1 MTIDAE
7 KLYRLLPAIHRL
19 RDHDEGGPLKELIE
33 IIAEQSA
40 IVQEGID
47 QAYDDLF
54 IETCAEW
61 VVPYIGDLIGVRM
74 LWGVPG
80 KEASFSHRPQVA
92 NTLAHRRRK
101 GTLAMLE
108 QLARD
113 VTNFPAVA
121 VESFKLLATTQHMNH
136 PRPENT
142 GTVDVRRR
150 EQLERLNTPFD
161 RVAHTF
167 EARRIASGRGR
178 YNIPNIGL
186 FLFRLQP
193 FPLTMTNARR
203 FKDTDGFRYL
213 FNPLGIDT
221 PLFNKPQTEATL
233 TQLAE
238 PMHVP
243 LPISRLAM
251 ESDKGQFYGRNAA
264 VFLEIAGN
272 PVPVDKVVI
281 CDLSDKD
288 DGTDAWAHTRKETYG
303 IDPVLGRIALP
314 TDVPAPA
321 PEAVRVSFRYGFS
334 DAIGGGEYER
344 PPDPEHPTT
353 QEVLAGADLQAALAA
368 AQNGGVIEIN
378 GSRTCSLT
386 GGSGPNLHV
395 NANRRVE
402 VRAANGSRPVI
413 ELRGGPLV
421 IDGAANAEVLLNGL
435 VITGGTLQVTGSL
448 KSLTMTDCTLV
459 PGISRTR
466 DNTPEQPGSPSLI
479 VQSDTAT
486 VTIRRCITGG
496 IRIAN
501 HSQAHI
507 ERSIVDATAK
517 DAIAYAAP
525 PPDEHRPG
533 GVLTILN
540 STIVGR
546 VQSQQL
552 EASNTIF
559 LADVPE
565 GAPPGTPP
573 VRAEQT
579 QTGCVRF
586 SFLPLLSHVPRRT
599 RCHPAHAE
607 EEARVSPIF
616 TSLRFGTAGYGRL
629 SPSCPPEIRHGTDD
643 ESEMGVF
650 HDLYYSRRE
659 TNLLVRLEEYLRFG
673 LEAGILYAD

>member
-1 MTIDAE
+1 MTVDAE
-7 KLYRLLPAIHRL
+7 KLYRLLPAIYRL
-19 RDHDEGGPLKELIE
+19 RDHDKGGPLKELIA

-80 KEASFSHRPQVA
+80 KEASFSHRAQVA

-121 VESFKLLATTQHMNH
+121 VEFFKLLATTQHMNH
-136 PRPENT
+136 PRPENV
-142 GTVDVRRR
+142 GTIDVRRR
-150 EQLERLNTPFD
+150 EQLEQLNTPFD

-186 FLFRLQP
+186 FLFRLQS
-193 FPLTMTNARR
+193 FPLTRANAKR
-203 FKDTDGFRYL
+203 FKDMDGFRYL
-213 FNPLGIDT
+213 FNPLGIDA
-221 PLFNKPQTEATL
+221 PLFNQPQTEATL

-243 LPISRLAM
+243 LSISRLGM
-251 ESDKGQFYGRNAA
+251 ESAKGQFYGRDAS
-264 VFLEIAGN
+264 VFLEVAGN
-272 PVPVDKVVI
+272 PVPVDKVAI
-281 CDLSDKD
+281 CNLSDKG
-288 DGTDAWAHTRKETYG
+288 DGTDAWAHTQKETYG

-321 PEAVRVSFRYGFS
+321 PDAVRVSFRYGFS

-353 QEVLAGADLQAALAA
+353 QEVSAGVELHAALAA
-368 AQNGGVIEIN
+368 AQDGGGIEIN
-378 GSRTCSLT
+378 DSLTYSLT
-386 GGSGPNLHV
+386 GGSGPNLSI

-402 VRAANGSRPVI
+402 IRAANGSRPVI
-413 ELRGGPLV
+413 EVAGGPLL
-421 IDGAANAEVLLNGL
+421 IDGGSDAEIILSGL
-435 VITGGTLQVTGSL
+435 VITGSAVQVTGSL

-466 DNTPEQPGSPSLI
+466 GNAPEQPGAPSL
-479 VQSDTAT
+479 VVHADTVT

-517 DAIAYAAP
+517 EAIAYAAP

-540 STIVGR
+540 STIVGS
-546 VQSQQL
+546 VHSQQL
-552 EASNTIF
+552 EASNSIF

-565 GAPPGTPP
+565 GAPPGTLP
-573 VRAEQT
+573 VRAEQI

-586 SFLPLLSHVPRRT
+586 SFLTLLSHVPRRHQ
-599 RCHPAHAE
+599 CHPAHAE
-607 EEARVSPIF
+607 EEARVFPIL
-616 TSLRFGTAGYGRL
+616 TSLRFGTPGYSRL
-629 SPSCPPEIRHGTDD
+629 SSSCPPEIRQGADD

-650 HDLYYSRRE
+650 HDLACSRRE
-659 TNLLVRLEEYLRFG
+659 TNLRVRLEEYLRFG